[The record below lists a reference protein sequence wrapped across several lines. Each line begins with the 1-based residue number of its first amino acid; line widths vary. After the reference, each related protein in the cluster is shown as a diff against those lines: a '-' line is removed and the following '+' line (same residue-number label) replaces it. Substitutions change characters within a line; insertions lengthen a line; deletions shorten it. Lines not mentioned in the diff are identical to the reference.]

1 MGNSVFSPLSVS
13 GEETG
18 LRISN
23 YGRRVVIC
31 SLAAVAPPADRETVL
46 PVLDRY
52 AELMA

>member
-1 MGNSVFSPLSVS
+1 MSVS

-31 SLAAVAPPADRETVL
+31 SLAAVALLAAACGGDGTPMGLT
-46 PVLDRY
+46 
-52 AELMA
+52 